1 MGHLSQLMDYESGY
15 IEDLK
20 RYIYNAQRELD
31 FLRNTLDEIENER
44 KLESEK
50 EKTNHLKYPLNQFR
64 LIRRFEYDWPDVNK
78 VIGRIKSLQV
88 RTYDRVTCQGVTCQG
103 VRISDAGKSNSS
115 LWKILIRMN
124 SKNIANRSKGQIYSE
139 IFIWKEFFVVTS
151 NLFPIGYHEKT
162 ECVFEF
168 TIWIQKLFCPLR
180 SKHGSKI
187 NRIHGL

>member
-20 RYIYNAQRELD
+20 RYIYNAQQELD

-88 RTYDRVTCQGVTCQG
+88 RTNQRVSGFLTQESPIQACE
-103 VRISDAGKSNSS
+103 
-115 LWKILIRMN
+115 
-124 SKNIANRSKGQIYSE
+124 RS
-139 IFIWKEFFVVTS
+139 
-151 NLFPIGYHEKT
+151 
-162 ECVFEF
+162 
-168 TIWIQKLFCPLR
+168 
-180 SKHGSKI
+180 
-187 NRIHGL
+187 

>member
-44 KLESEK
+44 KLEYKSEK

-64 LIRRFEYDWPDVNK
+64 LIRRFDNDWPDVTK

-88 RTYDRVTCQGVTCQG
+88 R
-103 VRISDAGKSNSS
+103 
-115 LWKILIRMN
+115 IRECR
-124 SKNIANRSKGQIYSE
+124 KR
-139 IFIWKEFFVVTS
+139 
-151 NLFPIGYHEKT
+151 PIKVG
-162 ECVFEF
+162 CVFPMV
-168 TIWIQKLFCPLR
+168 IWSELR
-180 SKHGSKI
+180 MRQYRKDDHRESAPHFSVCE
-187 NRIHGL
+187 RCHST

>member
-20 RYIYNAQRELD
+20 RYIYNAQQELD

-44 KLESEK
+44 KLEYKSEK

-64 LIRRFEYDWPDVNK
+64 LIRRFDNDWPDVNR

-88 RTYDRVTCQGVTCQG
+88 RIYERVSGFLTEEHPNM
-103 VRISDAGKSNSS
+103 ISN
-115 LWKILIRMN
+115 ILFAIRMN
-124 SKNIANRSKGQIYSE
+124 SRNIANRLQGQIYSE
-139 IFIWKEFFVVTS
+139 ILIWKEFFVGTS

-168 TIWIQKLFCPLR
+168 TIWIQKLFCPLHVR